1 VTRETVAIVKIPGLE
16 ASEARWAVR
25 PICLI
30 FLGVTLILLAFVPPL
45 IINVDG
51 DSMLAVAESLYE
63 KHTFAVPI
71 GTALSMDGRGGQ
83 YYSIMYPLISVL
95 AVPSVALGSGVARI
109 FHLPT
114 HYIASI
120 FALSLN
126 AVLTAG
132 TAYFTALIAI
142 SLGASPKSS
151 AIAALSF
158 AFGTFAFVYARTFF
172 AEPLLALLTAASIA
186 FALDQPRKA
195 HSGLSLL
202 TALAVLAKPTG
213 FVLGPI
219 CCLYLF
225 ARNRSVRDS
234 LMPLVGT
241 VFGCLLYLGYNE
253 LRFGGFLRFGH
264 ATQGTAQGFTLAV
277 LPWSSFALIVS
288 PDCGLVWYCPVLLSL
303 VLLRR
308 ELLKRLDILFIIAV
322 AVSYWLI
329 YSPRFDWH
337 GGWSW
342 GPRFLLPTLPGL
354 VAATGLLE
362 LKWRKVVVVLT
373 IVGFAINAPNLLTF
387 FERYYQEALLRG
399 QAAAESRSPWSLN
412 GAPLVGIWESGY
424 HELADAQHTDV
435 VKVVREAGGPSNSS
449 ADWRGLRVVAV
460 WWWMLP
466 AAHVPRIIGVLLSF
480 AAIVGGVALLVI
492 AIGTASDE
500 VTDGTALGDPAR
512 GATA

>member
-1 VTRETVAIVKIPGLE
+1 MTRETVAIVKIPGLE

-114 HYIASI
+114 HYVASI

-186 FALDQPRKA
+186 TSESAFRPVATDRIGGIGETYGFRSRS
-195 HSGLSLL
+195 HLL
-202 TALAVLAKPTG
+202 LV
-213 FVLGPI
+213 
-219 CCLYLF
+219 
-225 ARNRSVRDS
+225 SVRTES
-234 LMPLVGT
+234 L
-241 VFGCLLYLGYNE
+241 
-253 LRFGGFLRFGH
+253 
-264 ATQGTAQGFTLAV
+264 
-277 LPWSSFALIVS
+277 
-288 PDCGLVWYCPVLLSL
+288 
-303 VLLRR
+303 
-308 ELLKRLDILFIIAV
+308 
-322 AVSYWLI
+322 
-329 YSPRFDWH
+329 
-337 GGWSW
+337 
-342 GPRFLLPTLPGL
+342 
-354 VAATGLLE
+354 
-362 LKWRKVVVVLT
+362 
-373 IVGFAINAPNLLTF
+373 
-387 FERYYQEALLRG
+387 
-399 QAAAESRSPWSLN
+399 
-412 GAPLVGIWESGY
+412 GA
-424 HELADAQHTDV
+424 
-435 VKVVREAGGPSNSS
+435 
-449 ADWRGLRVVAV
+449 
-460 WWWMLP
+460 
-466 AAHVPRIIGVLLSF
+466 
-480 AAIVGGVALLVI
+480 
-492 AIGTASDE
+492 
-500 VTDGTALGDPAR
+500 
-512 GATA
+512 